1 MIGATA
7 RLFPAPGTLL
17 FARRRADSPRS
28 VDRRVL
34 VNGIVRRA
42 TGSDKIRVGVVGLG
56 HWSEYGHLPSLKLLP
71 DYELTAV
78 YSRSPEK
85 AAALVA
91 RHGFRYAAASL
102 HDLVSHPEVDLVLV
116 LTPAFQH
123 EEGIRAAIGAGKDVY
138 CEWPLTPNTALS
150 KALLALADK
159 AGVRTIV
166 GLQRR
171 LNPGYRYV
179 RDLLDQGEIGEIR
192 SVRLHVSVEYFQR
205 ERPASLYYTIPEEN
219 FSSLLSIYG
228 GHFLDAL
235 FTTLVGYPQSLSA
248 LTVNQ
253 FKEVTLRETGE
264 TLPHSNPDQVVLA
277 GTFAN
282 GAVLT
287 AHIEAG
293 KRNNFGVQLDMTGS
307 KGDLK
312 ISNTTSFGDAFNR
325 IQIARGDG
333 QPLTELAIPAQYE
346 WLPPSERGASVLELA
361 NLYAAH
367 ARDVKTGSTLA
378 PTFADAVRM
387 HELMDRIVESDRTG
401 RRIPLSFSTA
411 G

>member
-1 MIGATA
+1 
-7 RLFPAPGTLL
+7 
-17 FARRRADSPRS
+17 
-28 VDRRVL
+28 
-34 VNGIVRRA
+34 
-42 TGSDKIRVGVVGLG
+42 VGVIGLG
-56 HWSEYGHLPSLKLLP
+56 HWSEYGHLPALKVMP
-71 DYELTAV
+71 EYELAAV

-85 AAALVA
+85 AASLVA
-91 RHGFRYAAASL
+91 RHGFKCAASSL
-102 HDLVSHPEVDLVLV
+102 QELVSHSEVDLVLV

-123 EEGIRAAIGAGKDVY
+123 EEGIRAGIEAGKDVY
-138 CEWPLTPNTALS
+138 CEWPLTPSTTLS
-150 KALLALADK
+150 KELLALADK

-179 RDLLDQGEIGEIR
+179 RDLLDRGEIGEVR

-205 ERPASLYYTIPEEN
+205 ERPAALYYTVPEKN

-235 FTTLVGYPQSLSA
+235 FTTMVGYPESLAA

-253 FKEVTLRETGE
+253 FKEVTLMETGE
-264 TLPHSNPDQVVLA
+264 TLPHTSPDQVVLA

-287 AHIEAG
+287 VHIEAG
-293 KRNNFGVQLDMTGS
+293 KRNNYGVQLDITGS
-307 KGDLK
+307 KGDLR
-312 ISNTTSFGDAFNR
+312 IWNSTSFGDAFNR
-325 IQIARGDG
+325 IEIARGDS
-333 QPLTELAIPAQYE
+333 QPLTELAVPAEYD
-346 WLPPSERGASVLELA
+346 WLPPSELGASVLELA

-378 PTFADAVRM
+378 PTFSDAVRM
-387 HELMDRIVESDRTG
+387 HELMDQIVKSDRTG
-401 RRIPLSFSTA
+401 QRVPLPFSTP

>member
-1 MIGATA
+1 LNSIAT
-7 RLFPAPGTLL
+7 
-17 FARRRADSPRS
+17 
-28 VDRRVL
+28 
-34 VNGIVRRA
+34 RA
-42 TGSDKIRVGVVGLG
+42 TGSGKIRVGVIGLG

-85 AAALVA
+85 AAALVE
-91 RHGFRYAAASL
+91 RHGFKYAATSL
-102 HDLVSHPEVDLVLV
+102 QELVSHPEVDLVLV

-123 EEGIRAAIGAGKDVY
+123 EEGIRAAIKAGKDVY
-138 CEWPLTPNTALS
+138 CEWPLTPSTALS
-150 KALLALADK
+150 NELLALADK

-171 LNPGYRYV
+171 LNPGYRHV
-179 RDLLDQGEIGEIR
+179 RDLLEQGEIGEIR

-235 FTTLVGYPQSLSA
+235 FTTMVGYPQSLSA

-253 FKEVTLRETGE
+253 FQEVTLVETGE
-264 TLPHSNPDQVVLA
+264 TLPHTSADQVVLA

-287 AHIEAG
+287 VHLEAG
-293 KRNNFGVQLDMTGS
+293 KRNNFGVQIDITGS

-312 ISNTTSFGDAFNR
+312 ISNNTSFGDTYNR
-325 IQIARGDG
+325 IEIARGDA
-333 QPLTELAIPAQYE
+333 QPLTEVTIPVEYE
-346 WLPPSERGASVLELA
+346 WVPQGKLGASVVELA

-378 PTFADAVRM
+378 PTFADAIRM
-387 HELMDRIVESDRTG
+387 HELIEQIVESNRSG
-401 RRIPLSFSTA
+401 KRVQLSFTTP

>member
-1 MIGATA
+1 LNSIAT
-7 RLFPAPGTLL
+7 
-17 FARRRADSPRS
+17 
-28 VDRRVL
+28 
-34 VNGIVRRA
+34 RA
-42 TGSDKIRVGVVGLG
+42 TGSGKIRVGVIGLG

-85 AAALVA
+85 AAALVE
-91 RHGFRYAAASL
+91 RHGFKYAATSL
-102 HDLVSHPEVDLVLV
+102 QELVSHPEVDLVLV

-123 EEGIRAAIGAGKDVY
+123 EEGIRAAIKAGKDVY
-138 CEWPLTPNTALS
+138 CEWPLTPSTALS
-150 KALLALADK
+150 NELLALADK

-171 LNPGYRYV
+171 LNPGYRHV
-179 RDLLDQGEIGEIR
+179 RDLLEQGEIGEIR

-235 FTTLVGYPQSLSA
+235 FTTMVGYPQSLSA

-253 FKEVTLRETGE
+253 FQEVTLVETGE
-264 TLPHSNPDQVVLA
+264 TLPHTSADQVVLA

-287 AHIEAG
+287 VHLEAG
-293 KRNNFGVQLDMTGS
+293 KRNNFGVQIDITGS

-312 ISNTTSFGDAFNR
+312 ISNNTSFGDTYNR
-325 IQIARGDG
+325 IEIARGDA
-333 QPLTELAIPAQYE
+333 QPLTEVTIPVEYE
-346 WLPPSERGASVLELA
+346 WVPQGKIGASVVELA

-378 PTFADAVRM
+378 PTFADAIRM
-387 HELMDRIVESDRTG
+387 HELIEQIMESNRSG
-401 RRIPLSFSTA
+401 KRVQLSFTTP

>member
-1 MIGATA
+1 MNSIATA
-7 RLFPAPGTLL
+7 AK
-17 FARRRADSPRS
+17 
-28 VDRRVL
+28 
-34 VNGIVRRA
+34 
-42 TGSDKIRVGVVGLG
+42 GSGKIRVGVIGLG

-78 YSRSPEK
+78 YSRSQEK
-85 AAALVA
+85 AASLVA
-91 RHGFRYAAASL
+91 RHGFKYAAATL
-102 HDLVSHPEVDLVLV
+102 QELVSHPEVDLVLV

-123 EEGIRAAIGAGKDVY
+123 EEGVRAAIEAGKDVY
-138 CEWPLTPNTALS
+138 CEWPLTPSTVLS
-150 KALLALADK
+150 NELLALADK

-205 ERPASLYYTIPEEN
+205 ERPASLYYTIPEAN

-235 FTTLVGYPQSLSA
+235 FSTMVGYPLSLSA

-253 FKEVTLRETGE
+253 FKEITLVETGE
-264 TLPHSNPDQVVLA
+264 TLPHSSPDQVVLA

-282 GAVLT
+282 GAVLSV
-287 AHIEAG
+287 HLEAG
-293 KRNNFGVQLDMTGS
+293 KRNNFGMQIDITGS

-312 ISNTTSFGDAFNR
+312 ISNTTSFGDTFNR
-325 IQIARGDG
+325 IEIARGDA
-333 QPLTELAIPAQYE
+333 QPLSALAIPAEYD
-346 WLPPSERGASVLELA
+346 WLPPGELGASVVELA

-367 ARDVKTGSTLA
+367 ARDVKSGSTLA
-378 PTFADAVRM
+378 PTFVDAIRM
-387 HELMDRIVESDRTG
+387 HELIEQIVESDRSG
-401 RRIPLSFSTA
+401 KRVPLSFSTP

>member
-1 MIGATA
+1 MNNIAT
-7 RLFPAPGTLL
+7 PA
-17 FARRRADSPRS
+17 S
-28 VDRRVL
+28 
-34 VNGIVRRA
+34 
-42 TGSDKIRVGVVGLG
+42 GSGKIRVGVIGLG

-71 DYELTAV
+71 EYELTAV
-78 YSRSPEK
+78 YSRSQEK
-85 AAALVA
+85 AASLVA
-91 RHGFRYAAASL
+91 RHGFKYAAASL
-102 HDLVSHPEVDLVLV
+102 QELASHPEVDLVLV

-123 EEGIRAAIGAGKDVY
+123 EEGIRAAIAAGKDIY
-138 CEWPLTPNTALS
+138 CEWPLTPSTALS
-150 KALLALADK
+150 SELLALADK
-159 AGVRTIV
+159 AGVRTII

-179 RDLLDQGEIGEIR
+179 RDLLDQGEIGEVR

-205 ERPASLYYTIPEEN
+205 ERPASLYYTVPEEN

-235 FTTLVGYPQSLSA
+235 FTTMVGYPQSLSA

-253 FKEVTLRETGE
+253 FKEVTLIETGE
-264 TLPHSNPDQVVLA
+264 TLPHTSPDQVVLA

-287 AHIEAG
+287 VHLEAG
-293 KRNNFGVQLDMTGS
+293 KRNNFGVQIDITGS

-325 IQIARGDG
+325 IEIARGDA
-333 QPLTELAIPAQYE
+333 QPLTTLAIPAEYE
-346 WLPPSERGASVLELA
+346 WLPPGKLGASVVELA

-378 PTFADAVRM
+378 PTFADAIRM
-387 HELMDRIVESDRTG
+387 HELIEQIVESNREG
-401 RRIPLSFSTA
+401 KRVQLSFSTP

>member
-1 MIGATA
+1 MNSIAT
-7 RLFPAPGTLL
+7 
-17 FARRRADSPRS
+17 
-28 VDRRVL
+28 
-34 VNGIVRRA
+34 RA
-42 TGSDKIRVGVVGLG
+42 TGSGKIRVGVIGLG

-85 AAALVA
+85 AAALVE
-91 RHGFRYAAASL
+91 RHGFKYAATSL
-102 HDLVSHPEVDLVLV
+102 QELVSHPEVDLVLV

-123 EEGIRAAIGAGKDVY
+123 EEGIRAAIKAGKDVY
-138 CEWPLTPNTALS
+138 CEWPLTPSTALS
-150 KALLALADK
+150 NELLALADK

-171 LNPGYRYV
+171 LNPGYRHV
-179 RDLLDQGEIGEIR
+179 RDLLEQGEIGEIR

-235 FTTLVGYPQSLSA
+235 FTTMVGYPQSLSA

-253 FKEVTLRETGE
+253 FQEVTLVETGE
-264 TLPHSNPDQVVLA
+264 TLPHTSADQVVLA

-287 AHIEAG
+287 VHLEAG
-293 KRNNFGVQLDMTGS
+293 KRNNFGVQIDITGS

-312 ISNTTSFGDAFNR
+312 ISNNTSFGDTYNR
-325 IQIARGDG
+325 IEIARGDA
-333 QPLTELAIPAQYE
+333 QPLTEVTIPVEYE
-346 WLPPSERGASVLELA
+346 WVPQGKIGASVVELA

-378 PTFADAVRM
+378 PTFADAIRM
-387 HELMDRIVESDRTG
+387 HELIEQIMESNRSG
-401 RRIPLSFSTA
+401 KRVQLSFTTP

>member
-1 MIGATA
+1 MN
-7 RLFPAPGTLL
+7 
-17 FARRRADSPRS
+17 S
-28 VDRRVL
+28 
-34 VNGIVRRA
+34 IVRRA
-42 TGSDKIRVGVVGLG
+42 TGSGKIRVGVVGLG
-56 HWSEYGHLPSLKLLP
+56 NWSEYGHLPSLKLLP
-71 DYELTAV
+71 EYELTAV

-91 RHGFRYAAASL
+91 RHGFKYAAASL
-102 HDLVSHPEVDLVLV
+102 QELVSNPEVDLVLV

-123 EEGIRAAIGAGKDVY
+123 EEGIRAAIEAGKDVY
-138 CEWPLTPNTALS
+138 CEWPLTPSTELS
-150 KALLALADK
+150 NELLALADK

-179 RDLLDQGEIGEIR
+179 RDLLERGEIGELR

-235 FTTLVGYPQSLSA
+235 FTTMVGFPQSLSA

-253 FKEVTLRETGE
+253 FKEVTLMETGE
-264 TLPHSNPDQVVLA
+264 TLPHTSPDQVMLA

-287 AHIEAG
+287 VHIEAG
-293 KRNNFGVQLDMTGS
+293 KRNNFGVQLDITGS

-312 ISNTTSFGDAFNR
+312 ISNTTSFGDTFNR
-325 IQIARGDG
+325 IELAQGDG
-333 QPLTELAIPAQYE
+333 QPLTELAIPAEYE
-346 WLPPSERGASVLELA
+346 WLPPSELGASVLELA
-361 NLYAAH
+361 SLYAAH
-367 ARDVKTGSTLA
+367 ARDVETGSTLA

-387 HELMDRIVESDRTG
+387 HELMEQIVESDRTG
-401 RRIPLSFSTA
+401 QRVPLSFSTPA
-411 G
+411 

>member
-1 MIGATA
+1 MN
-7 RLFPAPGTLL
+7 
-17 FARRRADSPRS
+17 S
-28 VDRRVL
+28 
-34 VNGIVRRA
+34 IVRRA
-42 TGSDKIRVGVVGLG
+42 TGSGKLRVGVVGLG

-71 DYELTAV
+71 EYELTAV
-78 YSRSPEK
+78 YSRSAEK
-85 AAALVA
+85 AASLVA
-91 RHGFRYAAASL
+91 RHGFKCAAASL
-102 HDLVSHPEVDLVLV
+102 QELVTHPEVDLVLV

-138 CEWPLTPNTALS
+138 CEWPLTPSTALS
-150 KALLALADK
+150 RELLALADK

-179 RDLLDQGEIGEIR
+179 HDVLERGEIGEVR

-235 FTTLVGYPQSLSA
+235 FTTMVGFPKSLSA

-253 FKEVTLRETGE
+253 FKEVTLVETGE
-264 TLPHSNPDQVVLA
+264 TLPHTSADQVVLA

-287 AHIEAG
+287 VHLEAG
-293 KRNNFGVQLDMTGS
+293 KRNNFGVQLDITGS

-312 ISNTTSFGDAFNR
+312 ISNPTSFGDAFNR
-325 IQIARGDG
+325 IEIARGDD
-333 QPLTELAIPAQYE
+333 QPLSALAIPAEYE
-346 WLPPSERGASVLELA
+346 WLPPGELGASVLELA

-378 PTFADAVRM
+378 PTFADAIRM
-387 HELMDRIVESDRTG
+387 HELMEQIGESNCTG
-401 RRIPLSFSTA
+401 QRVPLSFSIPA
-411 G
+411 R

>member
-1 MIGATA
+1 MVCTA
-7 RLFPAPGTLL
+7 
-17 FARRRADSPRS
+17 SNW
-28 VDRRVL
+28 RVL
-34 VNGIVRRA
+34 VNSIVRRA
-42 TGSDKIRVGVVGLG
+42 TGSGKIRVGVVGLG
-56 HWSEYGHLPSLKLLP
+56 NWSEYGHLPSLKLLP
-71 DYELTAV
+71 EYELTAV

-91 RHGFRYAAASL
+91 RHGFKYAAASL
-102 HDLVSHPEVDLVLV
+102 QELVSHPDVDLVLV
-116 LTPAFQH
+116 LTPAFRH
-123 EEGIRAAIGAGKDVY
+123 EEGIRAAIEAGKDVY
-138 CEWPLTPNTALS
+138 CEWPLTPTTELS
-150 KALLALADK
+150 NELLALAGK

-179 RDLLDQGEIGEIR
+179 RDLLEQGEIGEVR

-205 ERPASLYYTIPEEN
+205 ERPASLYFTIPEKN

-235 FTTLVGYPQSLSA
+235 FTTMVGYPQSLSA

-253 FKEVTLRETGE
+253 FKEVTLVETGE
-264 TLPHSNPDQVVLA
+264 TFPHVSADQVVLA

-287 AHIEAG
+287 VHIEAG
-293 KRNNFGVQLDMTGS
+293 KRNNFGMQLDVTGS

-312 ISNTTSFGDAFNR
+312 IWNTTSFGDAFNR
-325 IQIARGDG
+325 IEIARGDR
-333 QPLTELAIPAQYE
+333 QPLTGLTIPAEYE
-346 WLPPSERGASVLELA
+346 WLPPSELGASVLELA

-378 PTFADAVRM
+378 PTFADAIRM
-387 HELMDRIVESDRTG
+387 HELIDQIAESNRTG
-401 RRIPLSFSTA
+401 QRVPLSFSTP

>member
-1 MIGATA
+1 MNSIAT
-7 RLFPAPGTLL
+7 
-17 FARRRADSPRS
+17 
-28 VDRRVL
+28 
-34 VNGIVRRA
+34 RA
-42 TGSDKIRVGVVGLG
+42 TGSGKIRVGVIGLG

-78 YSRSPEK
+78 YSRSLEK
-85 AAALVA
+85 AAALVE
-91 RHGFRYAAASL
+91 RHGFKYAATSL
-102 HDLVSHPEVDLVLV
+102 QELVSHPEVDLVLV

-123 EEGIRAAIGAGKDVY
+123 EEGIRAAIKAGKDVY
-138 CEWPLTPNTALS
+138 CEWPLTPSTALS
-150 KALLALADK
+150 NELLALADK
-159 AGVRTIV
+159 AGVRTLV

-171 LNPGYRYV
+171 LNPGYRHV
-179 RDLLDQGEIGEIR
+179 RDLLEQGEIGEIR

-235 FTTLVGYPQSLSA
+235 FTTMVGYPQSLSA

-253 FKEVTLRETGE
+253 FKEVTLVETGE
-264 TLPHSNPDQVVLA
+264 TLPHTSADQVVLA

-287 AHIEAG
+287 VHLEAG
-293 KRNNFGVQLDMTGS
+293 KRNNFGIQIDITGS

-312 ISNTTSFGDAFNR
+312 ISNTTSFGDTFNR
-325 IQIARGDG
+325 IEIARGDA
-333 QPLTELAIPAQYE
+333 QPFTDVTIPAEYE
-346 WLPPSERGASVLELA
+346 WVPQGKLGASVVELA

-378 PTFADAVRM
+378 PTFGDALRM
-387 HELMDRIVESDRTG
+387 HELIEQIVESNDSGKRVQ
-401 RRIPLSFSTA
+401 LSFSTPS
-411 G
+411 

>member
-1 MIGATA
+1 MNSIAT
-7 RLFPAPGTLL
+7 
-17 FARRRADSPRS
+17 
-28 VDRRVL
+28 
-34 VNGIVRRA
+34 RA
-42 TGSDKIRVGVVGLG
+42 TGSGKIRVGVIGLG

-78 YSRSPEK
+78 YSRSLEK
-85 AAALVA
+85 AAALVE
-91 RHGFRYAAASL
+91 RHGFKYAATSL
-102 HDLVSHPEVDLVLV
+102 QELVSHPEVDLVLV

-123 EEGIRAAIGAGKDVY
+123 EEGIRAAIKAGKDVY
-138 CEWPLTPNTALS
+138 CEWPLTPSTALS
-150 KALLALADK
+150 NELLALADK
-159 AGVRTIV
+159 AGVRTLV

-171 LNPGYRYV
+171 LNPGYRHV
-179 RDLLDQGEIGEIR
+179 RDLLEQGEIGEIR

-235 FTTLVGYPQSLSA
+235 FTTMVGYPQSLSA

-253 FKEVTLRETGE
+253 FKEVTLVETGE
-264 TLPHSNPDQVVLA
+264 TLPHTSADQVVLA

-287 AHIEAG
+287 VHLEAG
-293 KRNNFGVQLDMTGS
+293 KRNNFGVQIDITGS

-312 ISNTTSFGDAFNR
+312 ISNTTSFGDTFNR
-325 IQIARGDG
+325 IEIARGDA
-333 QPLTELAIPAQYE
+333 QPFTDVTIPAEYE
-346 WLPPSERGASVLELA
+346 WVPQGKLGASVVELA

-378 PTFADAVRM
+378 PTFGDAIRM
-387 HELMDRIVESDRTG
+387 HELIEQIVESNDSGKRVQ
-401 RRIPLSFSTA
+401 LSFSTPS
-411 G
+411 

>member
-1 MIGATA
+1 MNSIAT
-7 RLFPAPGTLL
+7 
-17 FARRRADSPRS
+17 
-28 VDRRVL
+28 
-34 VNGIVRRA
+34 RA
-42 TGSDKIRVGVVGLG
+42 TGSGKIRVGVIGLG

-85 AAALVA
+85 AAALVE
-91 RHGFRYAAASL
+91 RHGFKYAATSL
-102 HDLVSHPEVDLVLV
+102 QELVSHPEVDLVLV

-123 EEGIRAAIGAGKDVY
+123 EEGIRAAIKAGKDVY
-138 CEWPLTPNTALS
+138 CEWPLTPSTALS
-150 KALLALADK
+150 NELLALADK

-171 LNPGYRYV
+171 LNPGYRHV
-179 RDLLDQGEIGEIR
+179 RDLLEQGEIGEIR

-235 FTTLVGYPQSLSA
+235 FTTMVGYPQSLSA

-253 FKEVTLRETGE
+253 FQEVTLVETGE
-264 TLPHSNPDQVVLA
+264 TLPHTSADQVVLA

-287 AHIEAG
+287 VHLEAG
-293 KRNNFGVQLDMTGS
+293 KRNNFGVQIDITGS

-312 ISNTTSFGDAFNR
+312 ISNNTSFGDTYNR
-325 IQIARGDG
+325 IEIARGDA
-333 QPLTELAIPAQYE
+333 QPLTEVTIPVEYE
-346 WLPPSERGASVLELA
+346 WVPQGKLGASVVELA

-378 PTFADAVRM
+378 PTFADAIRM
-387 HELMDRIVESDRTG
+387 HELIEQIMESNRSG
-401 RRIPLSFSTA
+401 KRVQLSFTTP

>member
-1 MIGATA
+1 MNSIAT
-7 RLFPAPGTLL
+7 
-17 FARRRADSPRS
+17 
-28 VDRRVL
+28 
-34 VNGIVRRA
+34 RA
-42 TGSDKIRVGVVGLG
+42 TGSGKIRVGVIGLG

-85 AAALVA
+85 AAALVE
-91 RHGFRYAAASL
+91 RHGFKYAATSL
-102 HDLVSHPEVDLVLV
+102 QELVSHPEVDLVLV

-123 EEGIRAAIGAGKDVY
+123 EEGIRAAIKAGKDVY
-138 CEWPLTPNTALS
+138 CEWPLTPSTALS
-150 KALLALADK
+150 NELLALADK

-171 LNPGYRYV
+171 LNPGYRHV
-179 RDLLDQGEIGEIR
+179 RDLLEQGEIGEIR

-235 FTTLVGYPQSLSA
+235 FTTMVGYPQSLSA

-253 FKEVTLRETGE
+253 FKEVTLVETGE
-264 TLPHSNPDQVVLA
+264 TLPHTSADQVVLA

-287 AHIEAG
+287 VHLEAG
-293 KRNNFGVQLDMTGS
+293 KRNNFGVQIDITGS

-312 ISNTTSFGDAFNR
+312 ISNNTSFGDTYNR
-325 IQIARGDG
+325 IEIARGDA
-333 QPLTELAIPAQYE
+333 QPLTEVTIPVEYE
-346 WLPPSERGASVLELA
+346 WVPQGKLGASVVELA

-378 PTFADAVRM
+378 PTFADAIRM
-387 HELMDRIVESDRTG
+387 HELIEQIVESNRSG
-401 RRIPLSFSTA
+401 KRVQLSFTTP

>member
-1 MIGATA
+1 LNSIAT
-7 RLFPAPGTLL
+7 
-17 FARRRADSPRS
+17 
-28 VDRRVL
+28 
-34 VNGIVRRA
+34 RA
-42 TGSDKIRVGVVGLG
+42 TGSGKIRVGVIGLG

-85 AAALVA
+85 AAALVE
-91 RHGFRYAAASL
+91 RHGFKYAATSL
-102 HDLVSHPEVDLVLV
+102 QELVSHPEVDLVLV

-123 EEGIRAAIGAGKDVY
+123 EEGIRAAIKAGKDVY
-138 CEWPLTPNTALS
+138 CEWPLTPSTALS
-150 KALLALADK
+150 NELLALADK

-171 LNPGYRYV
+171 LNPGYRHV
-179 RDLLDQGEIGEIR
+179 RDLLEQGEIGEIR

-219 FSSLLSIYG
+219 FSCLLSIYG

-235 FTTLVGYPQSLSA
+235 FTTMVGYPQSLSA

-253 FKEVTLRETGE
+253 FQEVTLVETGE
-264 TLPHSNPDQVVLA
+264 TLPHTSADQVVLA

-287 AHIEAG
+287 VHLEAG
-293 KRNNFGVQLDMTGS
+293 KRNNFGVQIDITGS

-312 ISNTTSFGDAFNR
+312 ISNNTSFGDTYNR
-325 IQIARGDG
+325 IEIARGDA
-333 QPLTELAIPAQYE
+333 QPLTEVTIPVEYE
-346 WLPPSERGASVLELA
+346 WVPQGKIGASVVELA

-378 PTFADAVRM
+378 PTFADAIRM
-387 HELMDRIVESDRTG
+387 HELIEQIMESNRSG
-401 RRIPLSFSTA
+401 KRVQLSFTTP